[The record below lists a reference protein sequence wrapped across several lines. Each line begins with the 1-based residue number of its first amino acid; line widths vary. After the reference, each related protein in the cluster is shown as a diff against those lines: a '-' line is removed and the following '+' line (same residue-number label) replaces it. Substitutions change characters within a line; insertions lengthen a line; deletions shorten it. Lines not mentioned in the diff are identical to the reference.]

1 MWKIK
6 SIGAN
11 VSSMD
16 IMDKRLLSMDKK
28 FNKNMDL
35 MFSNHFDRVNDMFRS
50 MSDLVN
56 SQHDISTQYD
66 NTQIINTMTKEDW

>member
-1 MWKIK
+1 
-6 SIGAN
+6 
-11 VSSMD
+11 
-16 IMDKRLLSMDKK
+16 MDKK

-35 MFSNHFDRVNDMFRS
+35 MFSNHFDRINDMFRP
-50 MSDLVN
+50 MAELVN